1 MHRTLL
7 LADIGGTNARFTLL
21 RGGAMSPLT
30 ALRLDKHVS
39 IEAAIADYLGSQALT
54 VAPDGALLAVAG
66 PMQGNSV
73 TLTNRGWQVSGAAI
87 TATLGI
93 PRARVLNDF
102 EALAWALPVLGA
114 ADLVAIGPNPPADP
128 HSPMAVLGPGT
139 GLGVGAFL
147 PGAAGQPGRV
157 LPGEGGHASLAATD
171 DQEAA
176 ILALL
181 RRRHGHVSAERILS
195 GPGLVALHAALAEL
209 QGRPAPGLT
218 AAEITAGAPA
228 TLAMFC
234 DMLGSFAGNVALTY
248 GARGGVF
255 LGGGILPR
263 LPAALAASAFR
274 ARFEAKGRLAPYLA
288 AIPTWLITRP
298 DAALVGLANLAA
310 QE

>member
-1 MHRTLL
+1 MDPTLL

-21 RGGAMSPLT
+21 RGGATTPLV
-30 ALRLDKHVS
+30 AMRLDDFTS
-39 IEAAIADYLGSQALT
+39 IEAAIAHYLGAQSLAT
-54 VAPDGALLAVAG
+54 PPDGALLAVAG
-66 PMQGNSV
+66 PVQGNSV
-73 TLTNRGWQVSGAAI
+73 RLTNRGWQVGGAGI
-87 TATLGI
+87 TARLGI
-93 PRARVLNDF
+93 PRVRVLNDF
-102 EALAWALPVLGA
+102 EALAWALPALA
-114 ADLVAIGPNPPADP
+114 PADLVAIGPALPADP
-128 HSPMAVLGPGT
+128 NAPMAVLGPGT

-147 PGAAGQPGRV
+147 PGSKQQLGRV
-157 LPGEGGHASLAATD
+157 LPAEGGHASLAAGD

-176 ILALL
+176 VIALL

-195 GPGLVALHAALAEL
+195 GPGLVALHEALAEL
-209 QGRPAPGLT
+209 HGQPAPGLT

-234 DMLGSFAGNVALTY
+234 AMLGSFAGNVALTF

-274 ARFEAKGRLAPYLA
+274 ARFEAKGRLSPYLA

-298 DAALVGLANLAA
+298 DAALVGLANLAT
-310 QE
+310 QD